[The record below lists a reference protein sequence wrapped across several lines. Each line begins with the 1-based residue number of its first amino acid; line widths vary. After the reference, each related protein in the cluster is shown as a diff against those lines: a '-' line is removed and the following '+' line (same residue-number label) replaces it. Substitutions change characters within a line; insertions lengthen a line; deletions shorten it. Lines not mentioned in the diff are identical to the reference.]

1 MKIEIRQS
9 AEYMYG
15 GLYDPKKHPPREFE
29 KTIDIRESI
38 VFMTVKE
45 VKKSG
50 DESNNTNPKQL

>member
-29 KTIDIRESI
+29 EKITKRGDI
-38 VFMTVKE
+38 VFIIMKE
-45 VKKSG
+45 VKKSR